1 MERKHQTASPDRY
14 DILKSYAR
22 QNRRE
27 MTESETVLWN
37 ALRNEFRGIKFRR
50 QHPIGDYI
58 ADFLCLKAKLVIE
71 VDGGYH
77 DKPQQQ
83 LEDQWRTEFLQS
95 KGYRVIRF
103 TNEEVLGNTNETLTV
118 ISNALKYLPLEGGI
132 EGGGLYIDGRV

>member
-1 MERKHQTASPDRY
+1 MKRNFETASPDRY
-14 DILKSYAR
+14 DILKAYAR

-103 TNEEVLGNTNETLTV
+103 TNEEVNSQLKGV
-118 ISNALKYLPLEGGI
+118 ISRIKEELIKI
-132 EGGGLYIDGRV
+132 EVDYE

>member
-14 DILKSYAR
+14 DILKAYAR

-103 TNEEVLGNTNETLTV
+103 TNEEVSSQLKGV
-118 ISNALKYLPLEGGI
+118 ISRIKEELIKI
-132 EGGGLYIDGRV
+132 EVDYE

>member
-103 TNEEVLGNTNETLTV
+103 TNEEVSSQLKGV
-118 ISNALKYLPLEGGI
+118 ISRIKEELIKI
-132 EGGGLYIDGRV
+132 EVDYE

>member
-1 MERKHQTASPDRY
+1 MERKHETASPDRY
-14 DILKSYAR
+14 GLLRDFAR

-83 LEDQWRTEFLQS
+83 LEDQWRTEFLQQ

-103 TNEEVLGNTNETLTV
+103 TNEEVNTDVKGV
-118 ISNALKYLPLEGGI
+118 ISRIKEELINI
-132 EGGGLYIDGRV
+132 EDNYE

>member
-1 MERKHQTASPDRY
+1 MKRNFETASPDRY
-14 DILKSYAR
+14 DILKAYAR

-27 MTESETVLWN
+27 LTESETVLWN
-37 ALRNEFRGIKFRR
+37 ALRNEFRGVKFRR

-103 TNEEVLGNTNETLTV
+103 TNEEVSSQLKGV
-118 ISNALKYLPLEGGI
+118 ISRIKEELIKI
-132 EGGGLYIDGRV
+132 EVDYE

>member
-14 DILKSYAR
+14 DILKAYAR

-103 TNEEVLGNTNETLTV
+103 TNEEVNSQLKGV
-118 ISNALKYLPLEGGI
+118 ISRIKEELIKI
-132 EGGGLYIDGRV
+132 EVDYE

>member
-14 DILKSYAR
+14 GLLRDFAR

-27 MTESETVLWN
+27 MTESETALWQ
-37 ALRNEFRGIKFRR
+37 ALRHEFRGIKFRR

-83 LEDQWRTEFLQS
+83 QEDQWRTEFLQS

-103 TNEEVLGNTNETLTV
+103 TNEELNTDVKGV
-118 ISNALKYLPLEGGI
+118 ISRIKEELINI
-132 EGGGLYIDGRV
+132 EDNYE

>member
-1 MERKHQTASPDRY
+1 
-14 DILKSYAR
+14 
-22 QNRRE
+22 

-37 ALRNEFRGIKFRR
+37 ALRNEFRGVKFRR

-103 TNEEVLGNTNETLTV
+103 TNEEVSSQLKGV
-118 ISNALKYLPLEGGI
+118 ISRIKEELIKI
-132 EGGGLYIDGRV
+132 EVDYE

>member
-14 DILKSYAR
+14 GLLRDFAR

-27 MTESETVLWN
+27 MTESEIVLWN

-83 LEDQWRTEFLQS
+83 LEDQLRTEFLQS

-103 TNEEVLGNTNETLTV
+103 TNEEVSSQLKGV
-118 ISNALKYLPLEGGI
+118 ISRIKEELIKI
-132 EGGGLYIDGRV
+132 EVDYE

>member
-14 DILKSYAR
+14 DILKAYAR

-37 ALRNEFRGIKFRR
+37 ALRNEFRGVKFRR

-103 TNEEVLGNTNETLTV
+103 TNEEVSSQLKGV
-118 ISNALKYLPLEGGI
+118 ISRIKEELIKI
-132 EGGGLYIDGRV
+132 EVDYE

>member
-14 DILKSYAR
+14 GLLRDFAR

-103 TNEEVLGNTNETLTV
+103 TNEEVSSQLKGV
-118 ISNALKYLPLEGGI
+118 ISRIKEELIKI
-132 EGGGLYIDGRV
+132 EVDYE

>member
-1 MERKHQTASPDRY
+1 MKRNFETASPDRY
-14 DILKSYAR
+14 GLLRDFAR

-37 ALRNEFRGIKFRR
+37 ALRNEFRGVKFRR

-103 TNEEVLGNTNETLTV
+103 TNEEVSSQLKGV
-118 ISNALKYLPLEGGI
+118 ISRIKEELIKI
-132 EGGGLYIDGRV
+132 EVDYE

>member
-1 MERKHQTASPDRY
+1 MKRNFETASPDRY
-14 DILKSYAR
+14 DILKAYAR

-27 MTESETVLWN
+27 MTPSEAALWN

-71 VDGGYH
+71 LDGGYH

-103 TNEEVLGNTNETLTV
+103 TNEEVSSQLKGV
-118 ISNALKYLPLEGGI
+118 ISRIKEELIKI
-132 EGGGLYIDGRV
+132 EVDYE

>member
-14 DILKSYAR
+14 DILKAYAR

-37 ALRNEFRGIKFRR
+37 ALRNEFRGVKFRR

-103 TNEEVLGNTNETLTV
+103 TNEEVSSQLKGV
-118 ISNALKYLPLEGGI
+118 ISRIKEELIKI
-132 EGGGLYIDGRV
+132 EVNYE

>member
-14 DILKSYAR
+14 GLLRDFAR

-37 ALRNEFRGIKFRR
+37 ALRNEFRGVKFRR

-103 TNEEVLGNTNETLTV
+103 TNEEVNSQLKGV
-118 ISNALKYLPLEGGI
+118 ISRIKEELIKI
-132 EGGGLYIDGRV
+132 EVDYE